1 MDKKKSS
8 LLILLDLA
16 LPGGEESCAAK
27 RRMFADYLD
36 RGMHSTL
43 VQLLEIWI
51 AAGAVEELAGNK
63 ILAALRNQ

>member
-27 RRMFADYLD
+27 RQMFADYLD
-36 RGMHSTL
+36 RDMYSIL
-43 VQLLEIWI
+43 IQLLEIWI
-51 AAGAVEELAGNK
+51 AAGVIDISAGNK
-63 ILAALRNQ
+63 ILTALRNP